1 MLRRPLIAT
10 AVAVL
15 AVALLPPLLGNELVI
30 PSVIMAPMLAAG
42 VWCMP
47 TSMLRKP
54 HGSVLTMSREVW
66 TRQVAVLKSWQLL
79 VSAATAVILVLMD
92 LIELQVEGAAGM
104 AVALGMSLI
113 SGDTKDKAAPEST
126 EDAPAS

>member
-1 MLRRPLIAT
+1 ML
-10 AVAVL
+10 V
-15 AVALLPPLLGNELVI
+15 VALLPPLLGNELI
-30 PSVIMAPMLAAG
+30 TPSVLMAPMLAAG

-54 HGSVLTMSREVW
+54 YGSVLNLSREVW
-66 TRQVAVLKSWQLL
+66 TRQVTVFKSWQLL

-92 LIELQVEGAAGM
+92 LIELQVAGAAGM

-113 SGDTKDKAAPEST
+113 AGDTKDKAAPEST

>member
-1 MLRRPLIAT
+1 MLRLPLIAT
-10 AVAVL
+10 VVAVL
-15 AVALLPPLLGNELVI
+15 AVALIPPLLGDELII

-54 HGSVLTMSREVW
+54 YGSVLTMSREVW
-66 TRQVAVLKSWQLL
+66 TRRMAVFKSWQLL

-92 LIELQVEGAAGM
+92 VIQLQVAGAAGM
-104 AVALGMSLI
+104 AVALGMSLL
-113 SGDTKDKAAPEST
+113 SGDTREEVGPEPT

>member
-1 MLRRPLIAT
+1 MLRLPLIAT
-10 AVAVL
+10 VVAVL
-15 AVALLPPLLGNELVI
+15 AVALIPPLLGDELII

-54 HGSVLTMSREVW
+54 YGSVLTMSREVW
-66 TRQVAVLKSWQLL
+66 TRQVAVFKSWQLL
-79 VSAATAVILVLMD
+79 VSAATAVILVLMY
-92 LIELQVEGAAGM
+92 LIELQVAGAAGM

-113 SGDTKDKAAPEST
+113 SGDTNDKAVPET
-126 EDAPAS
+126 HKDAPAS

>member
-1 MLRRPLIAT
+1 VQGCI
-10 AVAVL
+10 AVL

-54 HGSVLTMSREVW
+54 YGSVLTLSREVW
-66 TRQVAVLKSWQLL
+66 TRQVAVFKSWQLL

-92 LIELQVEGAAGM
+92 LIELQVAGAAGM

-113 SGDTKDKAAPEST
+113 SGVTKDKAAPEST
-126 EDAPAS
+126 EDAAAS

>member
-15 AVALLPPLLGNELVI
+15 AVALLPPLLGNERVI

-54 HGSVLTMSREVW
+54 YGSVLTMSREVW
-66 TRQVAVLKSWQLL
+66 TRQVAVFKSWQLL

-92 LIELQVEGAAGM
+92 LIELQVAGAAGM

>member
-1 MLRRPLIAT
+1 MLRLPLIAT
-10 AVAVL
+10 VVAVL
-15 AVALLPPLLGNELVI
+15 AVALIPPLLGDELII

-54 HGSVLTMSREVW
+54 YGSVLTMSREVW
-66 TRQVAVLKSWQLL
+66 TRQMAVFKSWQLL
-79 VSAATAVILVLMD
+79 VSAATALILVLMG
-92 LIELQVEGAAGM
+92 LIELQIAGAAGM

-113 SGDTKDKAAPEST
+113 SGDTKDKAVPET
-126 EDAPAS
+126 HKDAPAS